1 MRFIVYGAGA
11 IGSVVGGHLYKT
23 GHDVVLVGNPFHIDK
38 INEAGLRLVT
48 PTETYVIR
56 IPAYKKASELAPFD
70 EKEDVLLL
78 TAKSQQTLMC
88 LGQLKNAGAPRT
100 LPIFC
105 VQNSI
110 TNEALATRIFDH
122 VYGVMVRVGG
132 IFLQPGEVINPV
144 SGNAGLLEVGLYP
157 RGSDELAHK
166 VADAFGTAGFAGGV
180 NEWVMRAKAAKC
192 LQNLAN
198 AMGAVTNGRE
208 EDGSFMAS
216 ARREAMNVWKA
227 AGIEWE
233 DAEEFNKRTRERRGA
248 TKMPKGYENI
258 RNLGSSWQSLVRGTG
273 NIEAEELNGDVVKLG
288 RMLGIKAPYNEV
300 LWRVAEEMAKN
311 NDKPGKYSAEDLTRM
326 AKEVEHVS

>member
-1 MRFIVYGAGA
+1 
-11 IGSVVGGHLYKT
+11 
-23 GHDVVLVGNPFHIDK
+23 
-38 INEAGLRLVT
+38 
-48 PTETYVIR
+48 
-56 IPAYKKASELAPFD
+56 
-70 EKEDVLLL
+70 
-78 TAKSQQTLMC
+78 
-88 LGQLKNAGAPRT
+88 
-100 LPIFC
+100 
-105 VQNSI
+105 
-110 TNEALATRIFDH
+110 
-122 VYGVMVRVGG
+122 
-132 IFLQPGEVINPV
+132 
-144 SGNAGLLEVGLYP
+144 
-157 RGSDELAHK
+157 
-166 VADAFGTAGFAGGV
+166 
-180 NEWVMRAKAAKC
+180 MRAKAAKC

-216 ARREAMNVWKA
+216 ARKEAMNVWKA

-233 DAEEFNKRTRERRGA
+233 DAEEFNRRTRERRGA

-300 LWRVAEEMAKN
+300 LWRAAEEMAKN